1 MELLQHGRVLG
12 RMSASSG
19 EPDGHRKPSVKEK
32 KKKKVKWEKSHEI
45 SYLGLPGR
53 IDLDTSFDSTAP
65 NNRTPQFPP
74 QLNKALRAQSYRE
87 DPMLSFSTS
96 TVNPFHKS

>member
-1 MELLQHGRVLG
+1 
-12 RMSASSG
+12 MSASFG
-19 EPDGHRKPSVKEK
+19 EPDGHRKPSVKK
-32 KKKKVKWEKSHEI
+32 KKKIRWNEKKSHEI
-45 SYLGLPGR
+45 SYLGLPGK

-74 QLNKALRAQSYRE
+74 QLNKALGAQSYRE
-87 DPMLSFSTS
+87 DPMLSFPTS